1 MAAVGATMSRLTLTV
16 PTPLDI
22 PTCRARLVAVQQQ
35 LASRYGAQC
44 EWRDDQLLITH
55 AQLNGQIALAP
66 GQIQVDAKLAFPLA
80 LMHTKISQEL
90 QRLLQA
96 TVGS

>member
-1 MAAVGATMSRLTLTV
+1 LAAVGATMSRLTLSVT
-16 PTPLDI
+16 TPLDV
-22 PTCRARLVAVQQQ
+22 PTCRARLAAVQQQ

-44 EWRDDQLLITH
+44 EWRGDQLLITH

-66 GQIQVDAKLAFPLA
+66 GQIQVDAKLGFPLA
-80 LMHTKISQEL
+80 LMHGKIAQEL
-90 QRLLQA
+90 QRLLHE